1 MVKGHSDIVL
11 CVDVYRKD
19 PSLFVSSSKVRNITH
34 FHLFMFFAF
43 TVIAQDTTFHLEKF
57 CE

>member
-34 FHLFMFFAF
+34 FIYMFFAF
-43 TVIAQDTTFHLEKF
+43 TVIAQNTVFHLEKF